1 MPDADVPRPLAA
13 VLCQA
18 LLRLG
23 VLGALLCLAYVGWLE
38 WTRPEDPTRS
48 EILALAARG
57 RIGILLAY
65 GMGFLAF
72 LGWWGR
78 RRLLGKRYHNAEGLI
93 WAIVIV
99 GLLTLAIDSNHNY
112 FYDPRSSSIEII
124 RQTTYLGIFALGA
137 AVVIIAGGIDLSS
150 GSMIAFSATI
160 CACLMTVL
168 APEAMRAAGDLPWY
182 VGPAAIG
189 GTLFVGFLVGTLH
202 AWLITS
208 IGLPPFI
215 ATLATLVGLRSL
227 GRALIEFTTQ
237 EVFGSKTT
245 QIQIYDPEFRY
256 LATSIWIPLVIF
268 FAIGIGLWLLLA
280 YTVVGRHLYALG
292 GNEQAAKLSGIRTD
306 SVKWLAY
313 CIGTLTA
320 SIAGILYMCDQS
332 VADPQTLGVGYEL
345 RAIASA
351 VVGGCSLQGGAGTV
365 VGTILGALFLRTV
378 IDGVAKIIKTG
389 SDVYEGLIVGV
400 VVVFAVAFSQFGV
413 ASAQRRQY
421 FPGLRGVFAIFAVV
435 FFAGMIAMVAQGLA
449 AGAVVAGLAII
460 ALGSLKGVQAA
471 RAA

>member
-1 MPDADVPRPLAA
+1 MADADVPRSRLSVWCFRLAQWGIVA
-13 VLCQA
+13 T
-18 LLRLG
+18 
-23 VLGALLCLAYVGWLE
+23 LLCLGYVFWHE
-38 WTRPEDPTRS
+38 WSQPEDLTRTQVVAWRNHGD
-48 EILALAARG
+48 IA
-57 RIGILLAY
+57 ILLAY

-72 LGWWGR
+72 LGWWGAR
-78 RRLLGKRYHNAEGLI
+78 RTGGGRYHSAEGLL
-93 WAIVIV
+93 WAIAIV
-99 GLLTLAIDSNHNY
+99 ALLTLVIDSNHNY
-112 FYDPRSSSIEII
+112 FFDPRSSSIEII

-137 AVVIIAGGIDLSS
+137 AIVIIAGGIDLSS

-160 CACLMTVL
+160 CACLMTLL
-168 APEAMRAAGDLPWY
+168 APEEMKSAADLPWY
-182 VGPAAIG
+182 VGPVAIG

-202 AWLITS
+202 TWLITS

-227 GRALIEFTTQ
+227 ARALIEFVTEAQ
-237 EVFGSKTT
+237 FGSKTT
-245 QIQIYDPEFRY
+245 QIQIYDASFRY
-256 LATSIWIPLVIF
+256 LATSIWIPLVL
-268 FAIGIGLWLLLA
+268 FALIAIGLWLLLS

-313 CIGTLTA
+313 CIGTMTA

-351 VVGGCSLQGGAGTV
+351 VVGGCSLQGGAGTII
-365 VGTILGALFLRTV
+365 GTVLGALFLRTV

-400 VVVFAVAFSQFGV
+400 VVVFAVAFSQLGV

-421 FPGLRGVFAIFAVV
+421 FPGVRGFFAIFAVV
-435 FFAGMIAMVAQGLA
+435 FFAAMIATVAQGLI
-449 AGAVVAGLAII
+449 AGAVVAGLTVV